1 MLTLAFSS
9 PAPRD
14 ADAVC
19 ENGGGR
25 GINLER
31 ALLTRLPRGRTTL
44 HSFFRGLTLD
54 APLKDSYLL
63 SAYYMPDPVSHSFL
77 PEALRG
83 ECLFSFTYEETKARL
98 PVGP

>member
-1 MLTLAFSS
+1 MLTPCVKMGVGVGDQFGAG
-9 PAPRD
+9 PADKAPEGQD
-14 ADAVC
+14 
-19 ENGGGR
+19 
-25 GINLER
+25 
-31 ALLTRLPRGRTTL
+31 TL